1 VSNDATPRD
10 RAQALPKCEICA
22 DAIISGRVRCS
33 CGTDA
38 EPHLG
43 TCAIRR
49 FEGTHRADGMTNP
62 ELLAAFGLKRIEDR

>member
-1 VSNDATPRD
+1 MSR
-10 RAQALPKCEICA
+10 CEICA
-22 DAIISGRVRCS
+22 DAIATGRVSCS
-33 CGTDA
+33 CGA
-38 EPHLG
+38 GCEPHLG